1 MLTLKRV
8 YLRYIG
14 KVLLKGSKRLL
25 ENYHLVKSSFCQKFQ
40 NFEKFEIFKSGRG
53 TEMWYFCGENDNG
66 KKLKRLMTTRLQV
79 YQPIMIACWNESS
92 IIAQGDIKEKPH
104 FPKNAILLKKYL
116 KFDFFFNLIEWII
129 VFWEIIDFDLDPN
142 KSKPFWLVI
151 WWDCSWWNLFN
162 QECKHWNMTKEFVA
176 LVNDHVNHLITRDL
190 ASF

>member
-40 NFEKFEIFKSGRG
+40 NFEKFEIFKSGWG

-79 YQPIMIACWNESS
+79 YQPIMIAGWSEGS
-92 IIAQGDIKEKPH
+92 IIAQGDIKEKTAFSKKCH
-104 FPKNAILLKKYL
+104 FDEKIFEIFQFLKL
-116 KFDFFFNLIEWII
+116 DC
-129 VFWEIIDFDLDPN
+129 FWRN
-142 KSKPFWLVI
+142 YWFWF
-151 WWDCSWWNLFN
+151 WS
-162 QECKHWNMTKEFVA
+162 Q
-176 LVNDHVNHLITRDL
+176 
-190 ASF
+190 

>member
-66 KKLKRLMTTRLQV
+66 KKLKRVMTTRLQV
-79 YQPIMIACWNESS
+79 YQPIMIAGWSEGS
-92 IIAQGDIKEKPH
+92 IIALGDIKEKTA
-104 FPKNAILLKKYL
+104 FSKKNAILMKKKFEIFRFLKL
-116 KFDFFFNLIEWII
+116 DC
-129 VFWEIIDFDLDPN
+129 FWRN
-142 KSKPFWLVI
+142 YWFWF
-151 WWDCSWWNLFN
+151 WS
-162 QECKHWNMTKEFVA
+162 Q
-176 LVNDHVNHLITRDL
+176 
-190 ASF
+190 